1 MRTRRIH
8 NRFAWAALIAAA
20 CALALALLPASRG
33 ASQSAGPADQPL
45 PTRVVIDVDNPE
57 KDLYRIAIPT
67 LLGGGALPALA
78 AEVLRNDLRL
88 VSLFN
93 VLDSRS
99 FLANLEQEGLGIT
112 KAPWSSVGAQG
123 VVKGQLVGSG
133 GSISLDLR
141 LFEVARGESPILTK
155 SYRGSESQL
164 RAFMHDFGN
173 EILRVLTGKP
183 GGFGTRITFA
193 RKAGA
198 GRKDIYVADF
208 DGHGPGRVSSG
219 RSLAMLP
226 AFGPGGVWYS
236 VLTTTN
242 MFITNVA
249 QRERPII
256 SSSGIN
262 SGVTIC
268 NGRVLFSS
276 TRDGNSELYSAN
288 TDGSGVRRLTNHP
301 AIDVSP
307 A

>member
-1 MRTRRIH
+1 
-8 NRFAWAALIAAA
+8 
-20 CALALALLPASRG
+20 
-33 ASQSAGPADQPL
+33 
-45 PTRVVIDVDNPE
+45 
-57 KDLYRIAIPT
+57 
-67 LLGGGALPALA
+67 
-78 AEVLRNDLRL
+78 
-88 VSLFN
+88 
-93 VLDSRS
+93 
-99 FLANLEQEGLGIT
+99 
-112 KAPWSSVGAQG
+112 
-123 VVKGQLVGSG
+123 
-133 GSISLDLR
+133 
-141 LFEVARGESPILTK
+141 
-155 SYRGSESQL
+155 
-164 RAFMHDFGN
+164 
-173 EILRVLTGKP
+173 VLTGKP

-208 DGHGPGRVSSG
+208 DGHGQGRVSSG

-288 TDGSGVRRLTNHP
+288 IDGSDIRRLTNHP

-307 A
+307 TCGPGGQVAFVSARHGGPQIFVMPAGGGEPRRVSYKGSHNQTPAFCPDPTQSLLGFAGRDGGTFDIFTIDLKTGMTKRLTQGQGSNTDPAFSPDCRMVAFASTRGGLFISNPDGLNQTKILPGAISTVRWRTRWD